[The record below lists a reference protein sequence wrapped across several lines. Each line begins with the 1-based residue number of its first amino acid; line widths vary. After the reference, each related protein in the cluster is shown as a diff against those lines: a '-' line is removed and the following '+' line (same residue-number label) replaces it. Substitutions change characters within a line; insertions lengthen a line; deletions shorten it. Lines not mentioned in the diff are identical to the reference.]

1 MIMKTLH
8 TLAAAALLALVSP
21 LSEARAQ
28 NLYKKTLHPRSL
40 IADNIAVN
48 LGDILTILIS
58 ESHKIL
64 NEDKVDRFNET
75 QTRAD
80 VEEYTLSERTFK
92 TNILPTFDVRQ
103 RRAMRGE
110 AKQEKD
116 SRVEA
121 RIAVIVVDVQPNGNL
136 VVAGNRTVEVDDE
149 IKTLRISGIV
159 RPLDITTDNTIPSS
173 DVADA
178 RVSIT
183 GEGGNTRMTTRG
195 PIGALFQTLVWA
207 AWPF

>member
-1 MIMKTLH
+1 MRTPFIIV
-8 TLAAAALLALVSP
+8 AAALASLAGP
-21 LSEARAQ
+21 LAEAKAQ
-28 NLYKKTLHPRSL
+28 NLYKQAREPRSL
-40 IADNIAVN
+40 IADHIAVN
-48 LGDILTILIS
+48 LGDILTIVIQ
-58 ESHKIL
+58 ETHKVI
-64 NEDKVDRFNET
+64 NEDKVDRLNESS
-75 QTRAD
+75 TRAD

-103 RRAMRGE
+103 RRAMKGE

-116 SRVEA
+116 SKVEA

-149 IKTLRISGIV
+149 TKTLRISGIV
-159 RPLDITTDNTIPSS
+159 RPLDIDSNNSIVSS
-173 DVADA
+173 QVADA

-195 PIGALFQTLVWA
+195 PIATMFQTLIWA